1 MKRFVLDCV
10 MVVAVSA
17 GSFITGE
24 ATAGTL
30 MRASDQAATLK
41 VFYHERDTAGW
52 SAVLIGKLE
61 SIGMKEE
68 YDKDDIAQS
77 ASDKSKASV
86 RLFQSEG
93 IRTGDEIF
101 VINDKNLI
109 VSRLEVKTV
118 FKSLS
123 FGPMLVGYGNLRLAK
138 AGNRVVQRVEEQYS
152 KYAYIY
158 GARGDYYKA
167 TGDDGEAIKN
177 YKKAIELDRGNPE
190 AHLALGLLYLK
201 DDMLQFA
208 FREFSEAYKS
218 ISRMYDKEDRYTLLR
233 SMAETRYREAYFTR
247 IPGDIRTGYIKDGL
261 RYAEQAL
268 AMYPDSREA
277 HFYLGIFHYRNPDRS
292 DVKARDHML
301 KVLELDPENVDACL
315 ILAELYYN
323 HGNRKKARYFAEQA
337 LKIDGTNER
346 ARFIKKLAEQEE

>member
-1 MKRFVLDCV
+1 M
-10 MVVAVSA
+10 
-17 GSFITGE
+17 
-24 ATAGTL
+24 
-30 MRASDQAATLK
+30 
-41 VFYHERDTAGW
+41 ER
-52 SAVLIGKLE
+52 VLIGKLE

-158 GARGDYYKA
+158 GARGYYYKA

-177 YKKAIELDRGNPE
+177 YKKGDRTRRGNPE
-190 AHLALGLLYLK
+190 AHLALDYCTLK
-201 DDMLQFA
+201 TTCCNSRSGILEA
-208 FREFSEAYKS
+208 YRVFREC
-218 ISRMYDKEDRYTLLR
+218 DKEDRYTLLR

-323 HGNRKKARYFAEQA
+323 HGNRKGQILR
-337 LKIDGTNER
+337 GTGVENRRNQREGSLLSEACR
-346 ARFIKKLAEQEE
+346 TGRMNSNDIGH

>member
-1 MKRFVLDCV
+1 MKRFLLCGVTAYAML
-10 MVVAVSA
+10 ALSLTRGA
-17 GSFITGE
+17 S
-24 ATAGTL
+24 AGTL

-52 SAVLIGKLE
+52 NTVLIGKLE
-61 SIGMKEE
+61 SIGIKGE
-68 YDKDDIAQS
+68 YDKNDISQTAR
-77 ASDKSKASV
+77 DKSKASV
-86 RLFQSEG
+86 RLYQSEG
-93 IRTGDEIF
+93 IQKGDEIF

-118 FKSLS
+118 FKSVS

-158 GARGDYYKA
+158 GARGDYYNA
-167 TGDDGEAIKN
+167 TGDEGEAIKN

-208 FREFSEAYKS
+208 FKEFSEAYKR
-218 ISRMYDKEDRYTLLR
+218 ISRMYDKEDRYALLCR
-233 SMAETRYREAYFTR
+233 IAETRYRQAYFTR
-247 IPGDIRTGYIKDGL
+247 IPSDAKARYIKDGI
-261 RYAEQAL
+261 RYAEEAL
-268 AMYPDSREA
+268 EMYPDSREA
-277 HFYLGIFHYRNPDRS
+277 HFYLGIFHYKNPDRS
-292 DVKARDHML
+292 DIKARDHLL
-301 KVLELDPENVDACL
+301 KVLELDPENLDACL

-323 HGNRKKARYFAEQA
+323 HGNRKKAKSFAEQA
-337 LKIDGTNER
+337 LKINGTSER
-346 ARFIKKLAEQEE
+346 ARFIKRLAEQEE